1 MKKYVLIGGSIATK
15 GAIEG
20 ILSVDKS
27 ADITVICGEKR
38 PLYSRPLISYALE
51 KKTTDEKMFFHGE
64 DYYEKKGVKAVYGV
78 AEKVDPEEKVVIAEG
93 KEYPYDELLVATG
106 SKPFVPP
113 IKGLESVT
121 KKHTFYTM
129 DDMLALRAD
138 LEKGGKVLIVGAG
151 LIGMKCAEGV
161 KEYTDDIVI
170 ADMAPRPLPAATT
183 PEAGAIVQ
191 ERLSSIIDFRLNA
204 ALDHFDGNKAVFGSG
219 EEIEFDILVLAL
231 GVRPQVGL
239 LKEIGAEVNRGII
252 VNEKMQTN
260 LPHIYAA
267 GDVVESYEAVGES
280 KRLLQLFPS
289 AYLGGKTAGKNMAG
303 EECVFLTDIPMNA
316 TNLFGVRITSAGLFV
331 GEKTEVTVGE
341 DYRALYAE
349 GGVIKGF
356 ILIGDSTRAGI
367 LTDFIRK
374 KRPIGESDTK
384 ELLAG
389 RDLSVYPADE
399 RRAALG
405 GKYEI

>member
-1 MKKYVLIGGSIATK
+1 MKKYVLIGGSIATE

-20 ILSVDKS
+20 ILSVEKN
-27 ADITVICGEKR
+27 ADITVLCGEKR

-64 DYYEKKGVKAVYGV
+64 DYYERKGVKAVYAV
-78 AEKVDPEEKVVIAEG
+78 ADKIDPQKKVVCAEG

-129 DDMLALRAD
+129 DDMLGLRSD

-161 KEYTDDIVI
+161 KEYTDEIVI

-183 PEAGAIVQ
+183 PEAGSIVQ

-219 EEIEFDILVLAL
+219 EEITFDILVLAL

-267 GDVVESYEAVGES
+267 GDVVESYEAVGEN

-303 EECVFLTDIPMNA
+303 EACAFLTDIPMNA

-331 GEKTEVTVGE
+331 GEKSEVTIGE
-341 DYRALYAE
+341 DYRALYTE
-349 GGVIKGF
+349 GGFIKGF
-356 ILIGDSTRAGI
+356 ILIGDSARAGI

-374 KRPIGESDTK
+374 KRPIGELDAK
-384 ELLAG
+384 ELLVG
-389 RDLSVYPADE
+389 RDLSVYPAEE
-399 RRAALG
+399 RKAALG

>member
-1 MKKYVLIGGSIATK
+1 MKKYVLIGGSIATE

-20 ILSVDKS
+20 ILSVTKN

-38 PLYSRPLISYALE
+38 PLYSRPLISYVLE
-51 KKTTDEKMFFHGE
+51 KKTQDEGLYFRGK
-64 DYYEKKGVKAVYGV
+64 DYYEKKGVKVVYAV
-78 AEKVDPEEKVVIAEG
+78 ADKIDPEKKVVRADG

-106 SKPFVPP
+106 SKPFLPP
-113 IKGLESVT
+113 IKGLDGVT
-121 KKHTFYTM
+121 KKHTFYTI
-129 DDMLALRAD
+129 DDMIGLRAD

-161 KEYTDDIVI
+161 KTYTDDIVI

-204 ALDHFDGNKAVFGSG
+204 ALDRFEGNKAVFASG
-219 EEIEFDILVLAL
+219 EEVAFDILVLAL
-231 GVRPQVGL
+231 GVRPEVGL
-239 LKEIGAEVNRGII
+239 LKEIGAEVNRGVI
-252 VNEKMQTN
+252 VNERMQTN
-260 LPHIYAA
+260 LPHVYAA
-267 GDVVESYEAVGES
+267 GDLVESYEAVSGG

-289 AYLGGKTAGKNMAG
+289 AYLGGKIAGRNMAG
-303 EECVFLTDIPMNA
+303 EETAFTTDVPMNA
-316 TNLFGVRITSAGLFV
+316 TNLFGIRITSAGLFV

-341 DYRALYAE
+341 DYRALYTE
-349 GGVIKGF
+349 DGVIKGF
-356 ILIGDSTRAGI
+356 ILIGDSARAGI

-374 KRPIGESDTK
+374 KRSIAGIDVTK
-384 ELLAG
+384 LLTD
-389 RDLSVYPADE
+389 RDLSLYPAEE
-399 RRAALG
+399 RKAALG

>member
-1 MKKYVLIGGSIATK
+1 MKKYVLIGGSIATE

-20 ILSVDKS
+20 ILSTDKN
-27 ADITVICGEKR
+27 ADITVLCGEKR

-51 KKTTDEKMFFHGE
+51 KKTTDEKMYFHGE
-64 DYYEKKGVKAVYGV
+64 DYYEKKGVKAVYVV
-78 AEKVDPEEKVVIAEG
+78 AEKIDPEKQVVIAEG

-129 DDMLALRAD
+129 DDMLGLRAD

-183 PEAGAIVQ
+183 PEAGNIVQ

-219 EEIEFDILVLAL
+219 EEVFFDILVLAL
-231 GVRPQVGL
+231 GVRPQVGI
-239 LKEIGAEVNRGII
+239 LKELGAEVNRGIV

-267 GDVVESYEAVGES
+267 GDVVESYEAVGEN

-303 EECVFLTDIPMNA
+303 GNVAFLTDIPMNA

-341 DYRALYAE
+341 DYRALYTE

-356 ILIGDSTRAGI
+356 ILIGDSARAGI

-374 KRPIGESDTK
+374 KRPIGEMDAK

-389 RDLSVYPADE
+389 RDLSAYPAEE

>member
-1 MKKYVLIGGSIATK
+1 MKKYVLIGGSIATE

-20 ILSVDKS
+20 ILSVDKN

-64 DYYEKKGVKAVYGV
+64 DYYEKKGVKAVYAV
-78 AEKVDPEEKVVIAEG
+78 AEKVDPEEKVVIADG

-316 TNLFGVRITSAGLFV
+316 TSLFGVRITSAGLFV
-331 GEKTEVTVGE
+331 GEKTEITVGE
-341 DYRALYAE
+341 DYRALYTE

-356 ILIGDSTRAGI
+356 ILIGDSARAGI

-389 RDLSVYPADE
+389 RDLSVYPAEE

>member
-1 MKKYVLIGGSIATK
+1 MKKYLLIGGSIATE

-20 ILSVDKS
+20 ILSVTKN
-27 ADITVICGEKR
+27 ADITVLCGEKR

-51 KKTTDEKMFFHGE
+51 KKTTDEKMYYHGAS
-64 DYYEKKGVKAVYGV
+64 YYEKKGVKAVY
-78 AEKVDPEEKVVIAEG
+78 AEASAIDLEKKIVIAEG

-113 IKGLESVT
+113 IKGLDSVI

-129 DDMLALRAD
+129 EDMLGLRAD

-161 KEYTDDIVI
+161 KEYVNDIVV

-191 ERLSSIIDFRLNA
+191 ERLSSIIDFRLSA
-204 ALDHFDGNKAVFGSG
+204 ALDHFDGNKAVFASG
-219 EEIEFDILVLAL
+219 EEVDFDILVLAL
-231 GVRPQVGL
+231 GVRPQVALVKNAG
-239 LKEIGAEVNRGII
+239 GEVNRGIV
-252 VNEKMQTN
+252 VNEKMQTS
-260 LPHIYAA
+260 LRSVYAA
-267 GDVVESYEAVGES
+267 GDCVESYEAVGES

-289 AYLGGKTAGKNMAG
+289 AYLGGKTAGRNMAG
-303 EECVFLTDIPMNA
+303 EETSFLTDIPMNA
-316 TNLFGVRITSAGLFV
+316 TNLFGVRITSAGLFI
-331 GEKTEVTVGE
+331 GDKTEIRVGE
-341 DYRALYAE
+341 DYRAIYTE

-356 ILIGDSTRAGI
+356 ILIGDSACAGI
-367 LTDFIRK
+367 LTDFIRR
-374 KRPIGESDTK
+374 KRPIGDLSLET
-384 ELLAG
+384 LLKG
-389 RDLSVYPADE
+389 RDLSVYPGEE

>member
-1 MKKYVLIGGSIATK
+1 MKKYVLIGGSIATE

-20 ILSVDKS
+20 ILSVAKN
-27 ADITVICGEKR
+27 ADITVLCGEKR

-51 KKTTDEKMFFHGE
+51 KKTTDEKMYFHGE
-64 DYYEKKGVKAVYGV
+64 DYYEKKGVKAVY
-78 AEKVDPEEKVVIAEG
+78 AAADEIDPEKKVVLAEG

-113 IKGLESVT
+113 IKGLESVA

-129 DDMLALRAD
+129 EDMLGLRAD

-161 KEYTDDIVI
+161 KEYTDEIVI

-183 PEAGAIVQ
+183 PEAGEIVQ

-204 ALDHFDGNKAVFGSG
+204 ALDHFEGNKAVFASG
-219 EEIEFDILVLAL
+219 EEVSFDILVLAL

-239 LKEIGAEVNRGII
+239 LKEIGGEVNRGII
-252 VNEKMQTN
+252 VNEKMETN

-267 GDVVESYEAVGES
+267 GDVVESYDAVGES

-289 AYLGGKTAGKNMAG
+289 AYLGGKTAGRNMAG
-303 EECVFLTDIPMNA
+303 EETAFLTDIPMNA

-331 GEKTEVTVGE
+331 GEKTEVTVGD
-341 DYRALYAE
+341 DYRALYTE
-349 GGVIKGF
+349 GGFIKGF
-356 ILIGDSTRAGI
+356 ILIGDSARAGI

-374 KRPIGESDTK
+374 KRPMKGVDAK

-389 RDLSVYPADE
+389 RDLSVYPAEE

>member
-1 MKKYVLIGGSIATK
+1 MKKYVLIGGSIATE

-20 ILSVDKS
+20 ILSVNNK

-51 KKTTDEKMFFHGE
+51 KKTTDEKMYFHGE
-64 DYYEKKGVKAVYGV
+64 DFYEKRGVKAIYAV
-78 AEKVDPEEKVVIAEG
+78 ADKIDPEKKIVFAEG

-113 IKGLESVT
+113 IKGLESVS

-129 DDMLALRAD
+129 DDMLGLRAD

-161 KEYTDDIVI
+161 KEYMDDIVI

-183 PEAGAIVQ
+183 PEAGSIVQ
-191 ERLSSIIDFRLNA
+191 ERLSSIVDFRLSA
-204 ALDHFDGNKAVFGSG
+204 ALDHFEGNKAVFGSG
-219 EEIEFDILVLAL
+219 EEVSFDILVLAL

-239 LKEIGAEVNRGII
+239 LKEIGAEVNRGIL

-289 AYLGGKTAGKNMAG
+289 AFLGGKTAGKNMAG
-303 EECVFLTDIPMNA
+303 EESLFLTDIPMNA

-341 DYRALYAE
+341 DYRALYTE
-349 GGVIKGF
+349 GGFIKGF
-356 ILIGDSTRAGI
+356 ILIGDSARAGI

-374 KRPIGESDTK
+374 KRPIGGVDAK

-389 RDLSVYPADE
+389 RDLSLYPAEE

>member
-1 MKKYVLIGGSIATK
+1 MKKYVLIGGSIATE

-20 ILSVDKS
+20 ILSVEER

-51 KKTTDEKMFFHGE
+51 KKTTDDKMYFHGE
-64 DYYEKKGVKAVYGV
+64 DYYEKKGVKAVYAV
-78 AEKVDPEEKVVIAEG
+78 ADKIDADNKTVYADHKA
-93 KEYPYDELLVATG
+93 YPYDELLVATG

-113 IKGLESVT
+113 IKGLEGVE

-129 DDMLALRAD
+129 EDMLGLRAD

-204 ALDHFDGNKAVFGSG
+204 ALDRFEGNKAVFASG
-219 EEIEFDILVLAL
+219 EEVTFDILVLAL
-231 GVRPQVGL
+231 GVRPQVAL
-239 LKEIGAEVNRGII
+239 LKDIGAEVNRGVV
-252 VNEKMQTN
+252 VNERMQTS
-260 LPHIYAA
+260 LPHVYAA
-267 GDVVESYEAVGES
+267 GDLVESYEATSGG

-289 AYLGGKTAGKNMAG
+289 AYLGGKTAGRNMAG
-303 EECVFLTDIPMNA
+303 AEQSFLTDIPMNA
-316 TNLFGVRITSAGLFV
+316 TVLFGVRITSAGLFT
-331 GEKTEVTVGE
+331 GEKIEVTVGD
-341 DYRALYAE
+341 DYRALYVE
-349 GGVIKGF
+349 GGLVKGF

-374 KRPIGESDTK
+374 KRPLGSLDAK
-384 ELLAG
+384 EVLLG
-389 RDLSVYPADE
+389 RDMSAYPAEE

>member
-1 MKKYVLIGGSIATK
+1 MKKYVLIGGSIATE

-20 ILSVDKS
+20 ILSADKN

-51 KKTTDEKMFFHGE
+51 KKTTDEKMYFHGE
-64 DYYEKKGVKAVYGV
+64 DYYEKKGVTAVYSV
-78 AEKVDPEEKVVIAEG
+78 AEKIDPEKKVVIAEG

-121 KKHTFYTM
+121 NKHTFYTM
-129 DDMLALRAD
+129 DDMLGLRAD

-183 PEAGAIVQ
+183 PEAGTIVQ

-219 EEIEFDILVLAL
+219 EEVTFDILVLAL

-252 VNEKMQTN
+252 VNEKMQTG

-267 GDVVESYEAVGES
+267 GDAVESYEAVGES

-303 EECVFLTDIPMNA
+303 EETSFLTDIPMNA

-331 GEKTEVTVGE
+331 GEKTEVTVRE
-341 DYRALYAE
+341 DYRALYTE

-356 ILIGDSTRAGI
+356 ILIGDSARAGI

-374 KRPIGESDTK
+374 KRPIGDLDAK
-384 ELLAG
+384 ELLVG
-389 RDLSVYPADE
+389 RDLSVYPAEE

>member
-1 MKKYVLIGGSIATK
+1 MKKYLLIGGSSATQ
-15 GAIEG
+15 GAVEG
-20 ILSVDKS
+20 ILSVERN
-27 ADITVICGEKR
+27 ADITVLCGEKR
-38 PLYSRPLISYALE
+38 PLYSRPLISYVLE
-51 KKTTDEKMFFHGE
+51 KKTTDEKLYFHGE
-64 DYYEKKGVKAVYGV
+64 DYYEKKGVKAVY
-78 AEKVDPEEKVVIAEG
+78 AEAERIDPEKKVVYAEG
-93 KEYPYDELLVATG
+93 REYPYDELLVATG

-113 IKGLESVT
+113 IKGLEGVV

-138 LEKGGKVLIVGAG
+138 LEKGDKVLIVGAG

-161 KEYTDDIVI
+161 KEYTDTIII
-170 ADMAPRPLPAATT
+170 ADMAPRPLPAAMT

-191 ERLSSIIDFRLNA
+191 ERLSDIVDFRLNA
-204 ALDHFDGNKAVFGSG
+204 ALDQFEGDKAVFASG
-219 EEIEFDILVLAL
+219 EEISFDILVLAL

-239 LKEIGAEVNRGII
+239 LKDIGAEVSRGII

-260 LPHIYAA
+260 IPSVYAA
-267 GDVVESYEAVGES
+267 GDCVESYEAVGEN

-303 EECVFLTDIPMNA
+303 EETFFTTDIPMNA
-316 TNLFGVRITSAGLFV
+316 TKLFGVRITSAGLFV
-331 GEKTEVTVGE
+331 GEKTEVTVGD
-341 DYRALYAE
+341 DYRALYTE
-349 GGVIKGF
+349 DGVIKGF
-356 ILIGDSTRAGI
+356 ILIGDPARAGI

-374 KRPIGESDTK
+374 KRPLGNMEAR

-389 RDLSVYPADE
+389 RDMSVYPAEE

>member
-1 MKKYVLIGGSIATK
+1 MKKYVLIGGSIATE

-20 ILSVDKS
+20 ILSVDKN

-64 DYYEKKGVKAVYGV
+64 DYYEKKGVKAVYAV
-78 AEKVDPEEKVVIAEG
+78 ADAVDPEKKVVIADG

-316 TNLFGVRITSAGLFV
+316 TSLFGVRITSAGLFV
-331 GEKTEVTVGE
+331 GEKTEITVGE
-341 DYRALYAE
+341 DYRALYTE

-356 ILIGDSTRAGI
+356 ILIGDSARAGI

>member
-1 MKKYVLIGGSIATK
+1 MKKYVLIGGSIATE

-20 ILSVDKS
+20 ILSVTKN

-51 KKTTDEKMFFHGE
+51 KKTTDDKIYFHGE
-64 DYYEKKGVKAVYGV
+64 DYYEKKGVKAVY
-78 AEKVDPEEKVVIAEG
+78 AEASAIDPVKQVVLAEG
-93 KEYPYDELLVATG
+93 IAYPYDELLVATG

-113 IKGLESVT
+113 IKGLDGVT

-138 LEKGGKVLIVGAG
+138 LERGGKVLIVGAG

-161 KEYTDDIVI
+161 KEYVDEVVI

-183 PEAGAIVQ
+183 PEAGAIVE
-191 ERLSSIIDFRLNA
+191 ERLSSIVDFRLSA

-219 EEIEFDILVLAL
+219 EEVDFDVLVLAL
-231 GVRPQVGL
+231 GVRPQVAL
-239 LKEIGAEVNRGII
+239 LKEIGAEVNRGIV
-252 VNEKMQTN
+252 VNEKMQTS

-289 AYLGGKTAGKNMAG
+289 AYLGGKTAGRNMAG
-303 EECVFLTDIPMNA
+303 EESVFLTDIPMNA
-316 TNLFGVRITSAGLFV
+316 TVLFGVRITSAGLFV
-331 GEKTEVTVGE
+331 GEKTEVTLGE

-349 GGVIKGF
+349 GGRINGF
-356 ILIGDSTRAGI
+356 ILIGDSARAGI

-374 KRPIGESDTK
+374 KRPIGDMDKK

-389 RDLSVYPADE
+389 RDLSIYPAEE
-399 RRAALG
+399 RKAALG

>member
-1 MKKYVLIGGSIATK
+1 MKKYVLIGGSIATE

-20 ILSVDKS
+20 ILSATKN

-51 KKTTDEKMFFHGE
+51 KKTTDEKMYFHGE
-64 DYYEKKGVKAVYGV
+64 DYYEKKGVKAVYAV
-78 AEKVDPEEKVVIAEG
+78 ADTVDPEKKVVIAEG
-93 KEYPYDELLVATG
+93 KEYPYDELLIATG

-113 IKGLESVT
+113 IKGLESVG

-129 DDMLALRAD
+129 DDMLGLRAD

-219 EEIEFDILVLAL
+219 EEVAFDILVLAL

-239 LKEIGAEVNRGII
+239 LKEIGAETNRGIV

-303 EECVFLTDIPMNA
+303 EAAAFLTDIPMNA
-316 TNLFGVRITSAGLFV
+316 TNLFGVRITSAGLFI
-331 GEKTEVTVGE
+331 GEKTEVTMGE
-341 DYRALYAE
+341 DYRALYTE
-349 GGVIKGF
+349 DGVIKGF
-356 ILIGDSTRAGI
+356 ILIGDSARAGI

-374 KRPIGESDTK
+374 KRPIGNLDAK

-389 RDLSVYPADE
+389 RDLSVYPAEE

>member
-1 MKKYVLIGGSIATK
+1 MKKYLLIGGSIATE

-20 ILSVDKS
+20 ILSVAKN
-27 ADITVICGEKR
+27 ADITVLCGEKR

-51 KKTTDEKMFFHGE
+51 KKTTDEKMYFHGE
-64 DYYEKKGVKAVYGV
+64 DYYEKKGVKAVY
-78 AEKVDPEEKVVIAEG
+78 AAADEIDPEKKVVLAEG

-113 IKGLESVT
+113 IKGLESVA

-129 DDMLALRAD
+129 EDMLGLRAD

-161 KEYTDDIVI
+161 KEYTDEIVI

-183 PEAGAIVQ
+183 PEAGEIVQ

-204 ALDHFDGNKAVFGSG
+204 ALDHFEGNKAVFASG
-219 EEIEFDILVLAL
+219 EEVSFDILVLAL

-239 LKEIGAEVNRGII
+239 LKEIGGEINRGII
-252 VNEKMQTN
+252 VNEKMETN

-289 AYLGGKTAGKNMAG
+289 AYLGGKTAGRNMAG
-303 EECVFLTDIPMNA
+303 EETAFLTDIPMNA

-331 GEKTEVTVGE
+331 GEKTEVTVGD
-341 DYRALYAE
+341 DYRALYTE
-349 GGVIKGF
+349 GGFIKGF
-356 ILIGDSTRAGI
+356 ILIGDSARAGI

-374 KRPIGESDTK
+374 KRPMKGVDAK

-389 RDLSVYPADE
+389 RDLSVYPAEE

>member
-1 MKKYVLIGGSIATK
+1 MKKYVLIGGSIATE

-20 ILSVDKS
+20 ILSSDKN

-51 KKTTDEKMFFHGE
+51 KKTTDEKMYFHGE
-64 DYYEKKGVKAVYGV
+64 DYYEKKGVKAVY
-78 AEKVDPEEKVVIAEG
+78 AAADKIDPKKKVVIAEG

-183 PEAGAIVQ
+183 PEAGTIVQ

-204 ALDHFDGNKAVFGSG
+204 ALDHFEGNRAVFGSG
-219 EEIEFDILVLAL
+219 EEVAFDILVLAL

-267 GDVVESYEAVGES
+267 GDVVESYEAVGEN

-303 EECVFLTDIPMNA
+303 EECSFLTDIPMNA

-331 GEKTEVTVGE
+331 GEKTEYAIGE
-341 DYRALYAE
+341 DYRALYTE

-356 ILIGDSTRAGI
+356 ILIGDSARAGI

-374 KRPIGESDTK
+374 KRPIGEMNAKD
-384 ELLAG
+384 LLAG
-389 RDLSVYPADE
+389 RDLSVYPAEE

>member
-1 MKKYVLIGGSIATK
+1 MKKYVLIGGSIATE

-20 ILSVDKS
+20 ILSIEKN

-51 KKTTDEKMFFHGE
+51 KKTTDEKMYFHGK
-64 DYYEKKGVKAVYGV
+64 DYYEKKGVKAVYAV
-78 AEKVDPEEKVVIAEG
+78 ADRVDAERKVVIAEG

-129 DDMLALRAD
+129 DDMMGLRAD

-183 PEAGAIVQ
+183 PEAGTIVQ
-191 ERLSSIIDFRLNA
+191 DRLSSIIDFRLNA
-204 ALDHFDGNKAVFGSG
+204 ALDHFEGNKAVFGSG

-239 LKEIGAEVNRGII
+239 LKEIGAEVNRGIV
-252 VNEKMQTN
+252 VNEKMRTN

-267 GDVVESYEAVGES
+267 GDVVESYEAVGEN

-303 EECVFLTDIPMNA
+303 EDAAFLTDIPMNA

-341 DYRALYAE
+341 DYRALYTE

-356 ILIGDSTRAGI
+356 ILIGDSARAGI

-374 KRPIGESDTK
+374 KRPIGEMDAK
-384 ELLAG
+384 EFLAG
-389 RDLSVYPADE
+389 RDLSVYPAEE

>member
-1 MKKYVLIGGSIATK
+1 MKKYVLIGGSIATE

-20 ILSVDKS
+20 ILSIEKN

-51 KKTTDEKMFFHGE
+51 KKTTDEKMYFHGE
-64 DYYEKKGVKAVYGV
+64 DYYEKKGVKAVYAV
-78 AEKVDPEEKVVIAEG
+78 AEKIDPEKKTVIAEG

-129 DDMLALRAD
+129 DDMLSLRAD

-183 PEAGAIVQ
+183 PEAGMIVQ

-204 ALDHFDGNKAVFGSG
+204 ALDHFDGDKAVFGSG
-219 EEIEFDILVLAL
+219 EEVDFDILVLAL

-239 LKEIGAEVNRGII
+239 LKEIGADVNRGII

-260 LPHIYAA
+260 LPHVYAA

-303 EECVFLTDIPMNA
+303 EDSRFLTDIPMNA

-331 GEKTEVTVGE
+331 GEKIEVVIGE
-341 DYRALYAE
+341 DYRALYTE

-356 ILIGDSTRAGI
+356 ILIGDSARAGI

-374 KRPIGESDTK
+374 KRPIGNLDAK

-389 RDLSVYPADE
+389 RDLSVYPAEE

>member
-1 MKKYVLIGGSIATK
+1 MKKYVLIGGSIATE

-20 ILSVDKS
+20 ILSVDKN

-64 DYYEKKGVKAVYGV
+64 DYYEKKGVKAVYAV
-78 AEKVDPEEKVVIAEG
+78 ADAVDPEKKVVIADG

-316 TNLFGVRITSAGLFV
+316 TSLFGVRITSAGLFV
-331 GEKTEVTVGE
+331 GEKTEVRVGE
-341 DYRALYAE
+341 DYRALYTE

-356 ILIGDSTRAGI
+356 ILIGDSARAGI

-389 RDLSVYPADE
+389 RDLSVYPAEE
-399 RRAALG
+399 RRAALR

>member
-1 MKKYVLIGGSIATK
+1 MKKHVLIGGSIATG

-20 ILSVDKS
+20 ILSVEKN

-51 KKTTDEKMFFHGE
+51 KKTTDEKMYFHGE
-64 DYYEKKGVKAVYGV
+64 DYYEKKGVKAVYAV
-78 AEKVDPEEKVVIAEG
+78 AEKVDPEKKVVIAEG
-93 KEYPYDELLVATG
+93 KEYSYDELLVATG

-113 IKGLESVT
+113 IKGLENVT

-129 DDMLALRAD
+129 DDMLGLRAD

-161 KEYTDDIVI
+161 KEYMDDIVI

-183 PEAGAIVQ
+183 PEAGSIVQ

-219 EEIEFDILVLAL
+219 EEVTFDILVLAL

-260 LPHIYAA
+260 LPHVYAA

-303 EECVFLTDIPMNA
+303 EEISFLTDIPMNA

-341 DYRALYAE
+341 DYRALYTE
-349 GGVIKGF
+349 GGVIRGF
-356 ILIGDSTRAGI
+356 ILIGDSARAGI

-374 KRPIGESDTK
+374 KRPIGDLDAK

-389 RDLSVYPADE
+389 RDLSVYPAEE